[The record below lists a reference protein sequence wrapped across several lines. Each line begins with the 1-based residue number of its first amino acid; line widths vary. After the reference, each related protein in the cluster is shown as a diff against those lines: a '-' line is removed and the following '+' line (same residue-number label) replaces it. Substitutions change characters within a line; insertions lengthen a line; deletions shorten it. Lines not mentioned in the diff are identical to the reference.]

1 MTAPPPALLDT
12 STLSDVMRGQDTSVQ
27 AAAAVYLA
35 QHGQFTFSI
44 LSRYE
49 ILRGLCAR
57 GATQQVRRFE
67 VQCQRSLL
75 LPLSD
80 EIIVRAAVLYGELY
94 RRGQLIG
101 DADILSR
108 RTAATSSESPALSWP
123 AGGTRSSS
131 ARPPSPLTIPHSAFH
146 SGIPHSAFRI
156 PHCLSCCPL
165 TSTPLRAVG
174 PPGPEAA
181 LCQKGKAEKV
191 NKAATSPKSV

>member
-101 DADILSR
+101 DADILI
-108 RTAATSSESPALSWP
+108 AATALVH
-123 AGGTRSSS
+123 GLQLVTENRS
-131 ARPPSPLTIPHSAFH
+131 HFQ
-146 SGIPHSAFRI
+146 RI
-156 PHCLSCCPL
+156 PGLVL
-165 TSTPLRAVG
+165 TSWRNP
-174 PPGPEAA
+174 
-181 LCQKGKAEKV
+181 Q
-191 NKAATSPKSV
+191 